1 MAFSSELGEQ
11 FILFHNSYCLG
22 LQMNSRKITYIFIT
36 KMLICFLQ
44 RYVTWDETRQL
55 EHPPPQSFRERETN
69 CSRT

>member
-1 MAFSSELGEQ
+1 
-11 FILFHNSYCLG
+11 
-22 LQMNSRKITYIFIT
+22 MNSRKITYIFIT